1 MTVDIYQGD
10 CRDVLDRLAEGSVH
24 CCVSSPPYW
33 TLRDYGVEGQI
44 GLERDVPS
52 YVAALVDV
60 FRRVRRV
67 LRTDG
72 TLWLNLDDTYAANRG
87 VQARD
92 GGHMPTRMTVPLGLK
107 PKDMIGIPWRVAL
120 ALQDDG
126 WFLRSDT
133 IWHKPNNMPE
143 SVTDRPSRAHEYVF
157 LLSKSERYHYDSFAC
172 REPTSRTSRPLD
184 TSENPVDKNVRS
196 VWSVPTEAFGE
207 RHFAVF
213 PRALAARCVQ
223 LGTSEKGCCATCGA
237 PWKRRLVPA
246 GEVSSGG
253 TSRKHA
259 AELSHQGNTGA
270 LKTGAWRSYRTDGWV
285 PTCRCP
291 NIYAVPC
298 RVLDPFA
305 GAGTVGVVA
314 NDLGRDA
321 TLIELSRDYC
331 DLIRRRLLAPSGTMR
346 TAPVDPAQ
354 QKLPGL

>member
-1 MTVDIYQGD
+1 MTVEIHQGD
-10 CRDVLDRLAEGSVH
+10 CRDVLDRIEDGSVH
-24 CCVSSPPYW
+24 CCVTSPPYW
-33 TLRDYGVEGQI
+33 SLRDYGVEGQI
-44 GLERDVPS
+44 GLERDVAS

-87 VQARD
+87 VQIRG
-92 GGHMPTRMTVPLGLK
+92 GGHMPARMTVPMGLK
-107 PKDMIGIPWRVAL
+107 AKDLIGIPWRVAL

-133 IWHKPNNMPE
+133 IWHKPNAMPE

-157 LLSKSERYHYDSFAC
+157 LFSKSERYHYDSFAC
-172 REPTSRTSRPLD
+172 REATSRTTRPID
-184 TSENPVDKNVRS
+184 GSENPVDKNVRS
-196 VWSVPTEAFGE
+196 VWSVPTESFGE
-207 RHFAVF
+207 RHFVVF
-213 PRALAARCVQ
+213 PRALAARSIQ

-237 PWKRRLVPA
+237 PWKRRLAPA
-246 GEVSSGG
+246 GEVTSGG
-253 TSRKHA
+253 TARKHSG
-259 AELSHQGNTGA
+259 ELSFQGKTGA
-270 LKTGAWRSYRTDGWV
+270 LKTGTWRSYRTDGWV

-314 NDLGRDA
+314 NTLGRDA

-331 DLIRRRLLAPSGTMR
+331 DLIRRRLLAPDSTMR
-346 TAPVDPAQ
+346 AERTDPAQ